1 MFKDVY
7 LSMFDLF
14 SHQFQFRYFKNLG
27 DSIIRYLGLTSDLFK
42 SIRFVDFFDILFV
55 GLVLFFVL
63 RIVRE
68 TRSIQL
74 IKSVVMLA
82 ALYFVVSFLQM
93 NSSAYILR
101 TIFSNILIIIVILF
115 GPEIRQILEQMGKT
129 TNNFRFRDLFGVG
142 GALDDAEM
150 HLIIDETV
158 RACSN
163 MSDNHIG
170 ALIVF
175 EKGIA
180 LNDIVESGTKIK
192 AKVST
197 EILENIFYPKAPL
210 HDGAVIIR
218 DGVVYSAGCIL
229 PLTKNNVSSSLGT
242 RHRAAIGMSEECDA
256 IVLVVSEE
264 TGNISV
270 ALNGSLMENIS
281 DGLVRDLLTEK
292 FISSKSSKKTK
303 TRKAKEDK

>member
-1 MFKDVY
+1 
-7 LSMFDLF
+7 MFDLF

-150 HLIIDETV
+150 HSIIDETV

>member
-1 MFKDVY
+1 
-7 LSMFDLF
+7 MFDLF